1 MKYTNKLGLPIWNK
15 PETDVF
21 DIEQFNEG
29 MQAIDDIV
37 IHVLNQIND
46 LVIGDKE
53 IDLNGY
59 IKEEVFKE
67 LKKKVENKADKE
79 EVEEISS
86 QLEHKT
92 NIGQVREEI
101 TKAQLEGAS
110 VDTSNF
116 ILNSNLLNF
125 DEGILDINTPSTIWE
140 KGFINSSG
148 ALVDDSTQYRTK
160 DFIYFDTSKDYTT
173 YMMNGN
179 GCIFRFYNNDNT
191 FSQSVSVTATTSKS
205 TRTFRPPTSKAKIV
219 LNWYSSSYPIST
231 DNFKLTTITNSSTS
245 MSLLSS
251 TIDNILNNNIM
262 YKKTSSVDFDDYT
275 NGSYWISVSESVSQT
290 TPLLNSPD
298 HITWGNFSVVSFKI
312 LNNYY
317 LQLAVTS
324 TNNLGR
330 YGAYIRLFTKGSN
343 VIRWSPIDVK
353 FLKSEDNYAAFGDSI
368 THGYL
373 KTENGKSILSSYQ
386 YWKTVGNIL
395 KLNASEGANTG
406 SGFVFVQGNKNALR
420 IIEEYNFTNVNLATF
435 AFGTNDWNGNIPL
448 GTINDKAINGNVN
461 TNGTYTNTTNTIYSA
476 IKYCVEKALSQNP
489 KMTVILIT
497 PINRSQVGN
506 SGATLTKETNW
517 GYGATNKAGYT
528 LSDVCQAVVD
538 VAKYYGI
545 PYIDNREG
553 NPINRLTVKSLTVDG
568 LHPSD
573 LGYMKLGQF
582 YAAQIGAI
590 YRPYQK

>member
-1 MKYTNKLGLPIWNK
+1 MKFTDKLGLPIWNE

-21 DIEQFNEG
+21 NIEHFNKG
-29 MQAIDDIV
+29 MKAIDDTV
-37 IHVLNQIND
+37 IDILKQNQTIN
-46 LVIGDKE
+46 
-53 IDLNGY
+53 
-59 IKEEVFKE
+59 
-67 LKKKVENKADKE
+67 
-79 EVEEISS
+79 S
-86 QLEHKT
+86 QL
-92 NIGQVREEI
+92 
-101 TKAQLEGAS
+101 
-110 VDTSNF
+110 
-116 ILNSNLLNF
+116 
-125 DEGILDINTPSTIWE
+125 
-140 KGFINSSG
+140 
-148 ALVDDSTQYRTK
+148 
-160 DFIYFDTSKDYTT
+160 
-173 YMMNGN
+173 
-179 GCIFRFYNNDNT
+179 
-191 FSQSVSVTATTSKS
+191 
-205 TRTFRPPTSKAKIV
+205 
-219 LNWYSSSYPIST
+219 
-231 DNFKLTTITNSSTS
+231 
-245 MSLLSS
+245 
-251 TIDNILNNNIM
+251 DNILNNNVM
-262 YKKTSSVDFDDYT
+262 YKTSSSVDFDDYT

-290 TPLLNSPD
+290 TPLLNAPD
-298 HITWGNFSVVSFKI
+298 QITWGNFSVVSFKI
-312 LNNYY
+312 SKNNY

-343 VIRWSPIDVK
+343 VIRWSQIDVS
-353 FLKSEDNYAAFGDSI
+353 FLKSQDNYVAFGDSI

-386 YWKTVGNIL
+386 YWKTVGSIL

-448 GTINDKAINGNVN
+448 GTINDKANNGNVN

-476 IKYCVEKALSQNP
+476 IKYCVEKAISQNP
-489 KMTVILIT
+489 KITLILIT

-573 LGYMKLGQF
+573 WGYMKLGQF

-590 YRPYQK
+590 YKPYQK